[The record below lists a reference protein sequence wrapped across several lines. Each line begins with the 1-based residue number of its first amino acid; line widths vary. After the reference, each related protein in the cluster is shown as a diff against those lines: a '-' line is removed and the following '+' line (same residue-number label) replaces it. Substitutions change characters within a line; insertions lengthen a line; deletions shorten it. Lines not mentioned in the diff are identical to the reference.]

1 MKKLRV
7 TYHMIRPG
15 ETAESCI
22 TLPVSDEAAR
32 EILSLKVDRYSF
44 LHSENASRVSVII
57 YDLAHLQGYEDYD
70 IRTVEEVTP

>member
-1 MKKLRV
+1 MKELRV

-32 EILSLKVDRYSF
+32 EILSLNVDKYSF
-44 LHSENASRVSVII
+44 VQSDNAASVNVIL
-57 YDLAHLQGYEDYD
+57 YNLAYLQGFENYE

>member
-32 EILSLKVDRYSF
+32 EILSLKVDKYSF
-44 LHSENASRVSVII
+44 VQSDNAASVNVIL
-57 YDLAHLQGYEDYD
+57 YNLAYLQGYEDYD